1 METLKRNHW
10 WWPWQDE
17 KEEAW
22 LGKMASEGWH
32 LSRVGLPCSYTFERG
47 EPRADTYRLDYMYL
61 EPKKWPE
68 YVQIYQDAG
77 WEYLGEMSNWRYWRK
92 RGGASE
98 GAEIFTDYESK
109 ITKYRRV
116 LGFMAIFLFLLV
128 FFSYQFLLR
137 PLPSFEDSAARAVIY
152 GIYLVGRVLYAI
164 IIPVYVVV
172 LFKLLQRINQLKQ
185 RAI

>member
-1 METLKRNHW
+1 METLKKNHW

-32 LSRVGLPCSYTFERG
+32 LSRVALPCTYTFERG
-47 EPRADTYRLDYMYL
+47 EPRADCYRLDYMYL

-116 LGFMAIFLFLLV
+116 MGFMAFFLVLLV
-128 FFSYQFLLR
+128 FLGSQTLTR
-137 PLPSFEDSAARAVIY
+137 SAPEDLGSVVQ

-164 IIPVYVVV
+164 VIPLYVVIV
-172 LFKLLQRINQLKQ
+172 IKLVQRINQLKK

>member
-1 METLKRNHW
+1 METLTQNHW

-17 KEEAW
+17 REEAW
-22 LGKMASEGWH
+22 LEKMAGEGWH
-32 LSRVGLPCSYTFERG
+32 LSRVGLPCTYTFERG
-47 EPRADTYRLDYMYL
+47 EPRPDSYRLDYMYL
-61 EPKKWPE
+61 DQKKWPE
-68 YVQIYQDAG
+68 YLQIYQDAG

-116 LGFMAIFLFLLV
+116 MGFMAFFLVLLV
-128 FFSYQFLLR
+128 FLGSQTLTR
-137 PLPSFEDSAARAVIY
+137 SAPEDLGSVVQ

-164 IIPVYVVV
+164 VIPLYVVIV
-172 LFKLLQRINQLKQ
+172 IKLVQRINQLKK